1 LTAPQSHN
9 LVKSLHSPLLAFGR
23 LTSIALWTLGGL
35 ATQGLALSSRL
46 IDWYAVPGRWY
57 RVACRLAGISVKASG
72 QPLDT
77 SAGASAPV
85 LFVVNHIS
93 YLDIFVLGSLLRAS
107 FVAKSEV
114 AAWPIFGFL
123 SKVQRTVFVDRR
135 ARYAA
140 NQRDVLTA
148 RLVAGDSLILFP
160 EGTSGC
166 GTHTLP
172 FKSALFSV
180 AAHEGD
186 HRPVTVQPVSLAY
199 TRVEIMPMGRLMRPF
214 FAWYGDMTLAPHL
227 WRVLGLG
234 NITVEVTFHEP
245 VTLRAFG
252 SRKALAAHCQ
262 SVIAEGAA
270 NARSGRRDDA
280 EDPCRRNGA
289 EDPGRR
295 NGAEDQ

>member
-1 LTAPQSHN
+1 LTTTQSHN
-9 LVKSLHSPLLAFGR
+9 LVKLLHSPFLAFVR
-23 LTSIALWTLGGL
+23 LTGIAVWTLGGL
-35 ATQGLALSSRL
+35 AAQGVALSSRL

-57 RVACRLAGISVKASG
+57 RVSCRLAGISVKTSG
-72 QPLDT
+72 DPMDT
-77 SAGASAPV
+77 STAAASPV
-85 LFVVNHIS
+85 LFVANHIS

-140 NQRDVLTA
+140 NQRDALSA
-148 RLVAGDSLILFP
+148 RLAAGDCLILFP

-166 GTHTLP
+166 GAQTRP

-186 HRPVTVQPVSLAY
+186 HQPVIVQPVSLAY
-199 TRVEIMPMGRLMRPF
+199 TRVEFMPMGRLMRPF
-214 FAWYGDMTLAPHL
+214 FAWYGDMELAPHL

-234 NITVEVTFHEP
+234 KITVTVTFHPP
-245 VTLRAFG
+245 VTLQAFG
-252 SRKALAAHCQ
+252 SRKALAAYCQ
-262 SVIAEGAA
+262 SVVAEGAA
-270 NARSGRRDDA
+270 QARSGRSVDVQSPDLHIDDVKI
-280 EDPCRRNGA
+280 E
-289 EDPGRR
+289 
-295 NGAEDQ
+295 Q

>member
-1 LTAPQSHN
+1 M
-9 LVKSLHSPLLAFGR
+9 G
-23 LTSIALWTLGGL
+23 IALWTLGGL
-35 ATQGLALSSRL
+35 AAQGVALSLRL

-57 RVACRLAGISVKASG
+57 RVSCRLAGISINTSG
-72 QPLDT
+72 VPVDT
-77 SAGASAPV
+77 SAGAASPV
-85 LFVVNHIS
+85 LFVANHIS

-114 AAWPIFGFL
+114 ASWPVLGFL

-140 NQRDVLTA
+140 NQRHALSA
-148 RLVAGDSLILFP
+148 RLAAGDSLILFP
-160 EGTSGC
+160 EGTSSC

-186 HRPVTVQPVSLAY
+186 HQPVIVQPVSLAY
-199 TRVEIMPMGRLMRPF
+199 TRVEAMPMGRLMRPF

-234 NITVEVTFHEP
+234 TITVDVTFHPP
-245 VTLRAFG
+245 VTLQTFG
-252 SRKALAAHCQ
+252 SRKVLAAHCQ

-270 NARSGRRDDA
+270 KARSGRG
-280 EDPCRRNGA
+280 EDTG
-289 EDPGRR
+289 EW
-295 NGAEDQ
+295 